1 MVLGRLRY
9 VVDDAIRDLDELWK
23 ENQDAV
29 LLLLRQATINI
40 ETQPQLAKLL
50 QNSIDELEKVKRLDP
65 EQLRVAVSG
74 TPGEVVVGRATS
86 KSFWHR
92 IRMKPATHTQG
103 PVENKRAGRFSLL
116 KQKLG
121 RLGGPKVIESQTV
134 PTTTAPVASSET
146 SLASPDVSNS
156 NGSTTLASPDTN
168 FAGLAVVMSVADMT
182 EGLRAT
188 VSELQSTVSVAQEVA
203 EVTRD
208 GPSGN
213 ERGENQGPSKLTPEV
228 LRKSVLATSLDP
240 LVSRVKAEAQVFM
253 TESLSEMAALAQR
266 APLGALEECH
276 QVIERQ
282 LKAQEAED
290 TKQVR
295 AETLERLA
303 CWGNLVAA
311 QGAIQEMKRMR
322 DEPVVRVTPSRPSS
336 SVLATSPGSSSLSIR
351 SPSSL
356 LSPL

>member
-9 VVDDAIRDLDELWK
+9 VVDDAIRDLDKLWK

-29 LLLLRQATINI
+29 LLLLRKATVNI

-65 EQLRVAVSG
+65 EQLRIAVSG

-86 KSFWHR
+86 KNFWHR
-92 IRMKPATHTQG
+92 IRMKPNTHTQG
-103 PVENKRAGRFSLL
+103 PAENKRAGRFSLL
-116 KQKLG
+116 KQKFG
-121 RLGGPKVIESQTV
+121 RLGGPKVIESQSV
-134 PTTTAPVASSET
+134 PTTSAPVASSET
-146 SLASPDVSNS
+146 PIASPGVSNS
-156 NGSTTLASPDTN
+156 NGSTTSASPDMN
-168 FAGLAVVMSVADMT
+168 FAGLEVVMSVANMT
-182 EGLRAT
+182 DGLRAT

-203 EVTRD
+203 EVARD
-208 GPSGN
+208 DPSGN
-213 ERGENQGPSKLTPEV
+213 ERVEDQGPSRLTPEV
-228 LRKSVLATSLDP
+228 LRKYILATSLDP

-322 DEPVVRVTPSRPSS
+322 NEPVVRVPSRPSS
-336 SVLATSPGSSSLSIR
+336 SVLATSSGSSSLSIR
-351 SPSSL
+351 SPSLL